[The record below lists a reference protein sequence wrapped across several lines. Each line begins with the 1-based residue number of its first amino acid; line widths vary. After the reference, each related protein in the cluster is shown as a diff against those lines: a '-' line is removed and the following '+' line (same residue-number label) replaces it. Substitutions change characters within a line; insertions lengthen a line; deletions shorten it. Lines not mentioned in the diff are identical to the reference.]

1 MIPEVYMFINENR
14 ERMLKKIKE
23 DEEMAR
29 KVKEMWNESAIGNS
43 SANFAGID
51 SSWNSTRHHGFFFYI
66 VDAVAVDS
74 SGNNVVPPKYV
85 ADIDTPTTSEDGV
98 IAYNTQRY
106 LQSIG
111 MEFEYN
117 LAVEASEKGY
127 TALIDNSALALIYN
141 RHSKKEEIF
150 IEYAK
155 DLIHNRNVIFIAK
168 TSETKNDLQGNV
180 GDIYYY
186 TKYTA
191 RAGISKVRYDQ
202 HGVSVFYARLADW
215 APVIKVEVPGQLNES
230 EALRVAETLNSVSVN
245 GYPYPLLLA
254 HRTCKVTEEDMKI
267 AESLLGLGVEASAR
281 EVLWE

>member
-1 MIPEVYMFINENR
+1 MISEVYAFINENR
-14 ERMLKKIKE
+14 ESMLRKIRE
-23 DEEMAR
+23 DEEMAI
-29 KVKEMWNESAIGNS
+29 KVKEMWNEQKIEDLSAF
-43 SANFAGID
+43 FAGID
-51 SSWNSTRHHGFFFYI
+51 SSWNSTRHHGFFFYV

-74 SGNNVVPPKYV
+74 SGKNVATPKYI
-85 ADIDTPTTSEDGV
+85 ADIDTPTTSENGQ

-111 MEFEYN
+111 MDFEYE

-127 TALIDNSALALIYN
+127 MTLIDNSALALIYDRN
-141 RHSKKEEIF
+141 HKKEKAF

-155 DLIHNRNVIFIAK
+155 DLINRGNVIFIAK
-168 TSETKNDLQGNV
+168 TSETKNDFNGSV

-186 TKYTA
+186 SKYTSK
-191 RAGISKVRYDQ
+191 AGISRVRYDP

-215 APVIKVEVPGQLNES
+215 APVIKVEVPGEINEP
-230 EALRVAETLNSVSVN
+230 EALKVVRMLHSVSIN

-254 HRTCKVTEEDMKI
+254 HKICKITDEDMKT
-267 AESLLGLGVEASAR
+267 AETLLGLGAEPSAR